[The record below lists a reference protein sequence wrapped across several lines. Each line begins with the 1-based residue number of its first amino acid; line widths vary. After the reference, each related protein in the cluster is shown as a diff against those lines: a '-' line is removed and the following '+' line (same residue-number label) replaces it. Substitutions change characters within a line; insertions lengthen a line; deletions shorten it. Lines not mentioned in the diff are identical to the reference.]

1 MKGTRHRFPDGARWD
16 PSAFPAATD
25 GFAIMDAMAAQLD
38 RRGMAVVSSAHG
50 MADCCQAAVAALLP
64 FLIAEHGW
72 SYATASALVLAG
84 AVSSSIV
91 QPVFGHFA
99 DRRSLNWLMPAGILL
114 ATVGVALAAV
124 APSFALAFAATVA
137 SGLGVAAFH
146 PEGSRY
152 ANYLSGERRATG
164 MSVFSLGGNIGFALG
179 PALVT
184 PAVVLLGLPGAL
196 LLIVPGLAMA
206 LWLASELPRLD
217 GFRPAKAAA
226 GAGVRAHGEDDW
238 AAFGR
243 LGVVIGARTVL
254 FFALLTFVPLY
265 FVDVLHRSEQTGNTA
280 LIVFLVGGAFGTLL
294 GGRLADRIGRRP
306 VVIGS
311 LMLAV
316 PLVGVFLLL
325 PAPAATPLLFV
336 IGAAVIASFSVT
348 VVMGQEYLPNRIGI
362 ASGVTLGL
370 AIGVGGLAAP
380 LLGALADAHGLETA
394 LAVAGVLPLLGVAA
408 TLTLPRDRRVPAT
421 A

>member
-1 MKGTRHRFPDGARWD
+1 
-16 PSAFPAATD
+16 
-25 GFAIMDAMAAQLD
+25 
-38 RRGMAVVSSAHG
+38 MAVVSTAHA

-64 FLIAEHGW
+64 FLIAENGW

-99 DRRSLNWLMPAGILL
+99 DRRSLAWLMPLGILL
-114 ATVGVALAAV
+114 ASVGVALAAV
-124 APSFALAFAATVA
+124 APSFGLAFAATVV

-152 ANYLSGERRATG
+152 ANYLSGARRATG
-164 MSVFSLGGNIGFALG
+164 MSLFSLGGNAGFALG
-179 PALVT
+179 PAFVT
-184 PAVVLLGLPGAL
+184 PAVLLLGLPGAL
-196 LLIVPGLAMA
+196 LLIVPGATVA
-206 LWLASELPRLD
+206 LWLALELPRLG
-217 GFRPAKAAA
+217 GFRPAA
-226 GAGVRAHGEDDW
+226 GPAGFRALGEDDW
-238 AAFGR
+238 PSFTR

-265 FVDVLHRSEQTGNTA
+265 FVDVLQRSEQAGNTA
-280 LIVFLVGGAFGTLL
+280 LIVFLAGGAFGTLV
-294 GGRLADRIGRRP
+294 GGRLADRVGRRP

-311 LMLAV
+311 LTVAT
-316 PLVGVFLLL
+316 PLVLLFLAL
-325 PAPAATPLLFV
+325 PAATATPLLFV
-336 IGAAVIASFSVT
+336 IGAAVISSFSVT

-370 AIGVGGLAAP
+370 AIGLGGLAAP
-380 LLGALADAHGLETA
+380 LLGLLADAHGLETA
-394 LAVAGVLPLLGVAA
+394 LLVAGLMPLLGVAA
-408 TLTLPRDRRVPAT
+408 TLTLPRERRRVAAT

>member
-1 MKGTRHRFPDGARWD
+1 
-16 PSAFPAATD
+16 
-25 GFAIMDAMAAQLD
+25 MAAQLD

-64 FLIAEHGW
+64 FLIAVHGW

-99 DRRSLNWLMPAGILL
+99 DRRSLRWLMPTGILL
-114 ATVGVALAAV
+114 ATIGVALAAV
-124 APSFALAFAATVA
+124 APSFSLAFAATVV

-164 MSVFSLGGNIGFALG
+164 MSLFSLGGNVGFALG

-184 PAVVLLGLPGAL
+184 PAVLLLGLPGAL
-196 LLIVPGLAMA
+196 VLVIPGLAVA
-206 LWLASELPRLD
+206 VWLALELPRLD
-217 GFRPAKAAA
+217 GFRRAAA
-226 GAGVRAHGEDDW
+226 RELAVRAGGEDDW
-238 AAFGR
+238 SAFGR
-243 LGVVIGARTVL
+243 LGIVIGARTVL
-254 FFALLTFVPLY
+254 FFAVLTFVPLY
-265 FVDVLHRSEQTGNTA
+265 FVDVLHRTEQAGNTA
-280 LIVFLVGGAFGTLL
+280 LIVFLAGGACGTLL

-306 VVIGS
+306 VVVGS
-311 LMLAV
+311 LLLAA
-316 PLVGVFLLL
+316 PLVAIFLLL
-325 PAPAATPLLFV
+325 PAAAATPLLFV
-336 IGAAVIASFSVT
+336 VGAAVVASFSVT

-370 AIGVGGLAAP
+370 AIGLGGLAAP

-394 LAVAGVLPLLGVAA
+394 LAVAGALPLIGVAA
-408 TLTLPRDRRVPAT
+408 TLTLPRDRRLPAT